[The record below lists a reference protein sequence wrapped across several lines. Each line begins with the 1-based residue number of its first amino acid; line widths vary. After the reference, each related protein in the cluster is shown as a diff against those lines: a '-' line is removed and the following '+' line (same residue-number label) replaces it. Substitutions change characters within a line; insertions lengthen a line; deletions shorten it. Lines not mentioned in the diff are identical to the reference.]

1 MLLKILKYGFFISLG
16 ILITIFLADF
26 WVKKSTNA
34 NLYTSLDSIPKNKV
48 GLLLGTG
55 KFLKN
60 GNINIYYTYRINAA
74 EKLFKSGKVE
84 YLLISGDN
92 GRLEYDEPT
101 TMKEDLIARGIPENK
116 IYLDF
121 AGFRTLDSVV
131 RAKAIFGQDQLT
143 IISQQFHNE
152 RAVFIARQKGIES
165 VGFNA
170 KDVSVR
176 FGWKVMVREKLARV
190 KMLLDIIVGKHPK
203 FYGDEI
209 QIG

>member
-1 MLLKILKYGFFISLG
+1 MLLKILKYGFIFILG
-16 ILITIFLADF
+16 ILITIFLADL
-26 WVKKSTNA
+26 WVKKSTNT
-34 NLYTSLDSIPKNKV
+34 NLFTSPDTIPKNKV

-74 EKLFKSGKVE
+74 EKLFKSKKIK

-92 GRLEYDEPT
+92 SRLDYDEPT

-131 RAKAIFGQDQLT
+131 RAKAIFGQEQLT

-170 KDVSVR
+170 KDVPTR
-176 FGWKVMVREKLARV
+176 FGWKVMLREKLARV
-190 KMLLDIIVGKHPK
+190 KMLLDIVVGKHPK
-203 FYGDEI
+203 FYGEEI
-209 QIG
+209 KIG

>member
-1 MLLKILKYGFFISLG
+1 MLLKIFKFGCFITLG
-16 ILITIFLADF
+16 ILLTIFLADF

-34 NLYTSLDSIPKNKV
+34 SLFTSLDAIPKNKV

-60 GNINIYYTYRINAA
+60 GNINLYYTYRINAA
-74 EKLFKSGKVE
+74 EKLFNSGKIE

-101 TMKEDLIARGIPENK
+101 TMKEDLMARGIPENK

-131 RAKAIFGQDQLT
+131 RAKAIFGQKELT
-143 IISQQFHNE
+143 IISQPFHNE

-170 KDVSVR
+170 KDVSAR
-176 FGWKVMVREKLARV
+176 FGWKVMLREKLARV
-190 KMLLDIIVGKHPK
+190 KMLLDIMVGKQPK
-203 FYGDEI
+203 FYGEEI
-209 QIG
+209 HIG